1 MPRSAG
7 NCLARNLVI
16 LNNMEQ
22 TASLQL
28 KIVTPDGVIYDSLAS
43 GVSLPT
49 AMGEITVLAHH
60 QPIIAVLAAGEV
72 RVRQGEEFIF
82 MSVSS
87 GVIEVR
93 PDNSVYV
100 LAETAERAEHIDL
113 ERAEA
118 AKKRAEEL
126 MKERDRLDDEQ
137 FAAILGKMEKELARL
152 RVGKKWRD
160 VGGKM

>member
-1 MPRSAG
+1 M
-7 NCLARNLVI
+7 N
-16 LNNMEQ
+16 
-22 TASLQL
+22 LQL
-28 KIVTPDGVIYDSLAS
+28 TIVSPDGPTFTGEVES
-43 GVSLPT
+43 VSLPT

-60 QPIIAVLAAGEV
+60 VPLIAALSAGEV
-72 RVRQGEEFIF
+72 RVRQDNETIF

-137 FAAILGKMEKELARL
+137 FAAVLAKMEKELARL
-152 RVGKKWRD
+152 RVGKKWR
-160 VGGKM
+160 KLP